1 MAHSPRICD
10 EYLFS
15 PSAAACLFRYGRWHS
30 VSGGFGESSRDC
42 RWTVKASKQAQQSPK
57 ESSLIVG
64 HCTANNTY
72 SAHVVVFN
80 GTMNPT
86 NAIQCDDDGDK
97 YTNCSSGFQVSPAP
111 YYVRG
116 VERIMQ
122 FAVNNETRC
131 TRDGNCQLQIPAGC
145 PNKLNMYSWHVS
157 PSNLVISYS
166 FLEYSGFSFGRHS
179 WCQTNNE
186 VSTATGIVP
195 VDPSVVHATVNKYIT
210 LISKIPMCKE

>member
-1 MAHSPRICD
+1 MWLILLAFATST
-10 EYLFS
+10 FS
-15 PSAAACLFRYGRWHS
+15 VPQLQLVF
-30 VSGGFGESSRDC
+30 SGTEDGIQF
-42 RWTVKASKQAQQSPK
+42 QADLVNHRVIAVGPLKQSPK

-157 PSNLVISYS
+157 PSNLVTSYS

-210 LISKIPMCKE
+210 LVSKIPMCKE